1 MVILNSFCLFFLFG
15 EIVIFDICKNIVIS
29 LLFDINPDNY
39 SINPK
44 STPPNTH
51 IHSQTHMQ
59 SYTHTHTHAILH
71 THMQSYTHTHAIIQK
86 HAIINNYTWKILKE

>member
-59 SYTHTHTHAILH
+59 SYTHTHTHMQYY
-71 THMQSYTHTHAIIQK
+71 THTHTHAIIQK

>member
-59 SYTHTHTHAILH
+59 SYTHTHTHMQYY
-71 THMQSYTHTHAIIQK
+71 THTHTHAIIQK
-86 HAIINNYTWKILKE
+86 HAIINNYT

>member
-59 SYTHTHTHAILH
+59 SYTHTH
-71 THMQSYTHTHAIIQK
+71 AIIQK